1 MKVLVVYDSMTGN
14 TERAAEHIGGAAR
27 DAGAEVAVRPVGA
40 LDLKELASADLV
52 FVGCWTDGLFFF
64 GQRPGR
70 SGRFRSMPVI
80 TGKRVA
86 AFCTYALNPGR
97 TVDGLA
103 DILTDLGAVV
113 VAKASIHRKRIPEE
127 ARAFAEEALGVLPVA

>member
-14 TERAAEHIGGAAR
+14 TERAAEYIGGAAR
-27 DAGAEVAVRPVGA
+27 DAGHEVTVRPVGA
-40 LDLKELASADLV
+40 FDLKELATADIV

-70 SGRFRSMPVI
+70 SGRFRKMPVI

-86 AFCTYALNPGR
+86 AFCTYAINSGK
-97 TVDGLA
+97 TVDSLA
-103 DILTDLGAVV
+103 DILSDLGADV
-113 VAKASIHRKRIPEE
+113 VATAKIHRKRI
-127 ARAFAEEALGVLPVA
+127 AEEAKAFAAEALGAVPVA